1 MKPIAVAIWIILIGS
16 TTSYSMD
23 AKNPDP
29 LLVVQ
34 AARAA
39 ESVGNIDAE
48 LALYTDDAVI
58 TDTRGKDIKGRE
70 AVRKFLEANRVANF
84 QLSRPDPGV
93 RVDGNRVFRSAPTSS
108 GFIEHLGVAP
118 VEVRSI
124 ILIEGSK
131 VRSINNYFPMYD
143 IKRMEQSCSRHEI
156 AIYDRPCMEFIQ
168 AARSHTEELIKTGLA
183 PND

>member
-1 MKPIAVAIWIILIGS
+1 MA
-16 TTSYSMD
+16 

-34 AARAA
+34 AARTA
-39 ESVGNIDAE
+39 ESVGNTDAE

-58 TDTRGKDIKGRE
+58 TDTSGKEISGRE
-70 AVRKFLEANRVANF
+70 AVRKFLEANRIANF

-93 RVDGNRVFRSAPTSS
+93 RVDGNRVFRSAPMSS
-108 GFIEHLGVAP
+108 GFIQDLGVAP

-124 ILIEGSK
+124 IFVEGSK
-131 VRSINNYFPMYD
+131 MRSIDNYFPMHD
-143 IKRMEQSCSRHEI
+143 IKRMEQSCSSHPI

-183 PND
+183 SND